1 MNILETLVN
10 FIPGVV
16 ISSFLFIAA
25 VYVKKNK
32 PHKQDNRRLYLIF
45 LVMACLTLLCG
56 VVAEIINN
64 DIVYL
69 CSLLIPVLFAVL
81 CTILSYAKSAAEK
94 TIMFIITFLIGII
107 MLVSLSPI
115 FVNSTSDL
123 DVVVTDESLTV
134 NGSYG
139 EEFHFTDVRFVG
151 LVTDLPEIK
160 IRTNGYSFNG
170 VKLGRFKA
178 KGDEDV
184 LLYLYS
190 RRSPF
195 IMIVTVDDRTVF
207 LNSKDIQQTREV
219 YGLAY
224 ECWRKSMTRNSPE

>member
-1 MNILETLVN
+1 MDILETLVS

-25 VYVKKNK
+25 LYVKKNK
-32 PHKQDNRRLYLIF
+32 PYKQNNQRLYLIF
-45 LVMACLTLLCG
+45 LVMACLALLCG
-56 VVAEIINN
+56 VVAGIINN

-69 CSLLIPVLFAVL
+69 CSLLFPVLFAVF
-81 CTILSYAKSAAEK
+81 CTILTCVKSTAEK
-94 TIMFIITFLIGII
+94 TVIFITTFLIGII
-107 MLVSLSPI
+107 MSVSLSPM

-139 EEFHFTDVRFVG
+139 EDFYFTDIRFIG
-151 LVTDLPEIK
+151 LVKELPEIK

-170 VKLGRFKA
+170 VNLGRFKI
-178 KGDEDV
+178 KGGGDV

-195 IMIVTVDDRTVF
+195 IKIVTVDDGTVF
-207 LNSKDIQQTREV
+207 LKSKDIQQTREV

-224 ECWRKSMTRNSPE
+224 ECWRKGMTRHSSE